1 MKKTRLLLT
10 ENDQDHDWAAVIRA
24 PFGKLGIKT
33 ALFEDSLMLKEIFY
47 VSKDTDLLTPKN
59 ALVKNAIE
67 QIEVYFKNPATHFDL
82 PMIPQGTNFQQ
93 KVWQNIRVIPLGT
106 AMTYGELARKIKSGP
121 RAIGG
126 ACGANPFPLI
136 VPCHRVVSASGI
148 GGFARQD
155 EEGYHRNIKT
165 WLLQHEGVM

>member
-1 MKKTRLLLT
+1 MQ
-10 ENDQDHDWAAVIRA
+10 DQDQDWAAVIRA

-47 VSKDTDLLTPKN
+47 VSKDTDLLSPKN
-59 ALVKNAIE
+59 ALAKNARE
-67 QIEVYFKNPATHFDL
+67 QIEAYFKNPATHFDL

-93 KVWQNIRVIPLGT
+93 KVWQNISVIPLGK
-106 AMTYGELARKIKSGP
+106 AMTYGELARKMKSGP

-126 ACGANPFPLI
+126 ACGANPFPLL
-136 VPCHRVVSASGI
+136 VPCHRVVSATGI

>member
-10 ENDQDHDWAAVIRA
+10 ENDQDQDWAAVIKA

-33 ALFEDSLMLKEIFY
+33 ASFEGSLMLKEIFY
-47 VSKDTDLLTPKN
+47 VAKDTALLPPKN
-59 ALVKNAIE
+59 ALAK
-67 QIEVYFKNPATHFDL
+67 EVIDQVEAYFKRPDIQFDL
-82 PMIPQGTNFQQ
+82 PMIPQGTTFQQ
-93 KVWQNIRVIPLGT
+93 KVWQNISGIPLGK
-106 AMTYGELARKIKSGP
+106 AMTYGELAIKIKSGA

-136 VPCHRVVSASGI
+136 VPCHRVVSATGI

-165 WLLQHEGVM
+165 WLLRYEGVL